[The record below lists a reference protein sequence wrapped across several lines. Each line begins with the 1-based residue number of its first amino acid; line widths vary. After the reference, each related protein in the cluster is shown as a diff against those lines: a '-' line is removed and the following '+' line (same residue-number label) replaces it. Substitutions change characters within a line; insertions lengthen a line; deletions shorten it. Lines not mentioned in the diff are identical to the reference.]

1 MKKYQFKHT
10 VRLRR
15 KQYDTL
21 GYLLLVLRGAMPLIA
36 YLLISKVLNDFPLPG
51 LSLQMPIELLFVSI
65 VILLTNTFFVWYLS
79 PVSFSKVQRIKNTL
93 KGIIEV
99 NKFYYENKDLDK
111 ILNSM
116 VFKFYWADSN
126 LYIEVYPNGASF
138 TNKMNELTNIFQT
151 SLNLTVISVQSD
163 FANHTTYVLTNTS
176 NNFINSTNEWIV

>member
-10 VRLRR
+10 VKLRK

-21 GYLLLVLRGAMPLIA
+21 GYLLLILRGAIPLIS

-51 LSLQMPIELLFVSI
+51 INFQIPIELLLVSI

-79 PVSFSKVQRIKNTL
+79 PISFSKVQRIKNTL
-93 KGIIEV
+93 KKIIEI
-99 NKFYYENKDLDK
+99 NKFYYENKELNK

-126 LYIEVYPNGASF
+126 LYIEVYPNGAAF
-138 TNKMNELTNIFQT
+138 TNKMNELTSIFQT
-151 SLNLTVISVQSD
+151 SLNMTVIAAQDD
-163 FANHTTYVLTNTS
+163 FANHTTYILTKESSLPINAT
-176 NNFINSTNEWIV
+176 NNWG